1 MCEKEIQ
8 VQECKK
14 CLIEEIKWPK
24 EEKDSSSFLKAE
36 MTTSESPSTIKEGR
50 LRSIAKVTVP
60 LKALGPDGM
69 PSIFYQSYWDLLGE
83 DVTSSVLHFLKHLIY
98 LIMLETP

>member
-36 MTTSESPSTIKEGR
+36 MTTSESPLTIKEGR
-50 LRSIAKVTVP
+50 LRSIAKVTAP
-60 LKALGPDGM
+60 LKASGPDGM
-69 PSIFYQSYWDLLGE
+69 PSIFY
-83 DVTSSVLHFLKHLIY
+83 
-98 LIMLETP
+98 

>member
-1 MCEKEIQ
+1 MVEHLPSTQRNHQYVLHVFLKNELPSYPICGYEKEIQ

-36 MTTSESPSTIKEGR
+36 MTTSESPLTIKEGR
-50 LRSIAKVTVP
+50 LRSIAKVTAP
-60 LKALGPDGM
+60 LKASGPDGM
-69 PSIFYQSYWDLLGE
+69 PSIFY
-83 DVTSSVLHFLKHLIY
+83 
-98 LIMLETP
+98 